1 MSRYFN
7 GQEVELLAPVG
18 TFEIFKQVFENK
30 KGEKNGRL
38 FKVYRKVF
46 RRN

>member
-18 TFEIFKQVFENK
+18 TFEIFKQVIYGNYTQK
-30 KGEKNGRL
+30 
-38 FKVYRKVF
+38 YIPQ
-46 RRN
+46 